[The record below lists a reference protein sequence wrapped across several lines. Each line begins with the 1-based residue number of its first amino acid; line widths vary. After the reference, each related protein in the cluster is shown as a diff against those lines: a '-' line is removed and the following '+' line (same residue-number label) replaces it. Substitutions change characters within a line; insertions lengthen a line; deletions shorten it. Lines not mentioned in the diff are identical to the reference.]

1 MSVSSDPS
9 NNYGKIRV
17 LQLPRNTTIPG
28 PTQVQNNFESN
39 PDVGALLSLLRRGG
53 SDVELGNLLSLPIAG
68 GLLYVEPVYVRATA
82 GESYPLLRK
91 VLASFGQKVVFEDNI
106 EDAISALFGTSAGA
120 TTGPEEPSSTDG
132 QATPT
137 PEAPSITG
145 NPEIDLANAISDMQ
159 KAVADGKKALAEGDF
174 TAYGKA
180 QQDLEN
186 ALDRALDAQ
195 NRLNAN
201 TAIETTPEVTPAS
214 FVR

>member
-1 MSVSSDPS
+1 
-9 NNYGKIRV
+9 
-17 LQLPRNTTIPG
+17 
-28 PTQVQNNFESN
+28 
-39 PDVGALLSLLRRGG
+39 
-53 SDVELGNLLSLPIAG
+53 
-68 GLLYVEPVYVRATA
+68 
-82 GESYPLLRK
+82 
-91 VLASFGQKVVFEDNI
+91 
-106 EDAISALFGTSAGA
+106 LFGTSAGS
-120 TTGPEEPSSTDG
+120 TTGPEDPSSTDG

-137 PEAPSITG
+137 PEAPSTTG
-145 NPEIDLANAISDMQ
+145 NPEIDLANAINDMQ